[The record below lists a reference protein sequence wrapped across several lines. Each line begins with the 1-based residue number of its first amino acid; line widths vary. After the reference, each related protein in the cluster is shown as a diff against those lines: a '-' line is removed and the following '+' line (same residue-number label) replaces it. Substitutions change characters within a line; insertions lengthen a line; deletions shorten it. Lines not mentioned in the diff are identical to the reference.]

1 MSSITPST
9 SASEQRTKKR
19 RRLWLWFIVGFVVVF
34 VGMALVWPM
43 HFYDGRSVRQASLW
57 QYYLLEIQLE
67 LHSSDAIGPTS
78 GNAAAALGVAT
89 THFVI
94 SAVAGVVTTGIGW
107 ATQKRSPAA

>member
-1 MSSITPST
+1 MSNITPSP
-9 SASEQRTKKR
+9 SASDQPPKKR

-34 VGMALVWPM
+34 VGMALGWPM
-43 HFYDGRSVRQASLW
+43 HFYDGRSVRQARLW

-67 LHSSDAIGPTS
+67 SNSSGAIGPTS
-78 GNAAAALGVAT
+78 GNAAAALGVAA

-94 SAVAGVVTTGIGW
+94 SAVAGAVTAVIGW